1 MSIQKMF
8 SYITTSFFGQK
19 TMPKITPKIDIEDVE
34 FGNVSKKIFE
44 PNKDIDSNSNFE
56 SRLEYPDL
64 ELGFGPIVEFDSDNM
79 YVDIYMLQ
87 KHKVVDN
94 YISFIETIR
103 YIVSPYSYKDK
114 VSGIL
119 RDLFFVMRNE
129 NCN

>member
-1 MSIQKMF
+1 MSIKKMF
-8 SYITTSFFGQK
+8 SHITSSFFGQK
-19 TMPKITPKIDIEDVE
+19 IMPKITPKIDIEDAE
-34 FGNVSKKIFE
+34 SGNISKMFE
-44 PNKDIDSNSNFE
+44 DTELNDSTSNFD
-56 SRLEYPDL
+56 SSLEYPDL

-119 RDLFFVMRNE
+119 RYLLFVMRNE
-129 NCN
+129 NHN